1 MIIVKY
7 FNLLWNKVG
16 QSGTVKK
23 KKKTEKKGSER
34 EREEEVTFLATG
46 IFYSVFT

>member
-23 KKKTEKKGSER
+23 KKKQRRKAVKEREKKKLP
-34 EREEEVTFLATG
+34 F
-46 IFYSVFT
+46 